1 MERWWTGYSPAQ
13 AAAELPG
20 LYEERRFL
28 AIDMAECLEYRQHRA
43 TQDVA
48 RAQEELAEVIGE
60 LEALAAQEV
69 EVAA

>member
-28 AIDMAECLEYRQHRA
+28 AIDLAECRECGQERA
-43 TQDVA
+43 ARDVTQ
-48 RAQEELAEVIGE
+48 AQAELAEVIGAI
-60 LEALAAQEV
+60 EALAAQEV
-69 EVAA
+69 EAAA